1 MNTENS
7 SPQFSICILE
17 EQTQLTLADL
27 CRACAVHEAQIIELV
42 DIGVLEPLSREP
54 IHWRFDGVSVL
65 RARMA
70 LRLQRDFEID
80 LAGAALALELLDE
93 IESLRA
99 RLRAM
104 GDDRHGDDAEQK
116 MI

>member
-1 MNTENS
+1 MDTGNRL
-7 SPQFSICILE
+7 PQLAICILE

-27 CRACAVHEAQIIELV
+27 CHACSVHAERIIELV
-42 DIGVLEPLSREP
+42 EVGVLEPHGREP
-54 IHWRFDGVSVL
+54 ARWRFGGTSL
-65 RARMA
+65 HRARRA
-70 LRLQRDFEID
+70 LRLQRDIGID

-104 GDDRHGDDAEQK
+104 GGE
-116 MI
+116 